1 VGTSATDGAQPAAG
15 AGPGD
20 DLVERDDELAALDA
34 AIAGASSGAGRI
46 VTIEGPPGIGKT
58 RLVSAAV
65 GRAAAAGFAVRRAG
79 CSLLERGLAFGVAG
93 QLLPEALAD
102 RTGDPVDAGDWALL
116 HELRS
121 AALALADARPVLVAV
136 DDAQWADPPSLRL
149 LAQLARRVGDAPVLL
164 LLAHRPAAAPAAGH
178 AVPQLLATVEHTAL
192 TLRPLS
198 DAGSETLLRDALGAE
213 TPSGFCAA
221 ASRAAGGNPL
231 LLREL
236 ARAITARRLAPTA
249 DAVDALLE
257 GGAAGVARTVRT
269 RLAELNP
276 AATALA
282 EAAAIVGDGQ
292 PLRVAADVAGLRGE
306 VARDAAAALRDVEVL
321 APGETVAFTHP
332 LVRAALRGDLRAL
345 VPGDAHARAAELL
358 ARAGAPDR
366 AVAEALLGAPP
377 AGDPAR
383 VATLRRAAAAALAA
397 HAPGAARR
405 WTRRALAEP
414 PPEADRAAVLLELAD
429 AESSLDQ
436 TAAEAALD
444 QALALLRDPVAR
456 ATALGRAA
464 AFRPSGEPD
473 EAIALGLQGVREL
486 GDASPPLRRRLLG
499 VVGTAVAVR
508 GPATGPA
515 ELVAAL
521 RDLGDADDPG
531 ARMLCCVAAYRD
543 AWTNASATRV
553 LASGERAFGG
563 DWLTALD
570 VEGGPFAIGFIALL
584 AADAP
589 GAARLAEEWV
599 AHGRRRNH
607 VAHIAGALMLRA
619 RVRLQAGALAAAVED
634 AEASLDAFEAY
645 GVRGAAPA
653 FAASTLAAA
662 QLELGDVEAAA
673 RALAHVDPADEAGTP
688 GLIGMT
694 PVRAAMRAA
703 SGEAAGALHD
713 TSALGAR
720 FEALGGR
727 CPALLPWR
735 SQAALAA
742 HGLGDDGARPRG
754 LAEAEVAAARAWGT
768 PRAIGRA
775 LTALGV
781 VTPGAA
787 GVATLREAVEV
798 LDGAPAPLEHARAQL
813 ALGGALHDAGDA
825 AGAREPL
832 RRALEIADQCGAA
845 PLAGQARTALVAT
858 GARPRRAALTGP
870 GALTA
875 AERRVAEAAASGASN
890 REIAEELYLTPS
902 TVRIH
907 LSRSLRKLGVSSRGE
922 LADAL
927 RNGRAP

>member
-1 VGTSATDGAQPAAG
+1 M
-15 AGPGD
+15 
-20 DLVERDDELAALDA
+20 
-34 AIAGASSGAGRI
+34 
-46 VTIEGPPGIGKT
+46 
-58 RLVSAAV
+58 
-65 GRAAAAGFAVRRAG
+65 
-79 CSLLERGLAFGVAG
+79 
-93 QLLPEALAD
+93 
-102 RTGDPVDAGDWALL
+102 
-116 HELRS
+116 
-121 AALALADARPVLVAV
+121 
-136 DDAQWADPPSLRL
+136 
-149 LAQLARRVGDAPVLL
+149 GDAPVLL
-164 LLAHRPAAAPAAGH
+164 LIAHRPAAAPAAGH

-321 APGETVAFTHP
+321 APGDTVAFTHP

-473 EAIALGLQGVREL
+473 EAIALGLQRVREL

-531 ARMLCCVAAYRD
+531 ARMLRCVAAYRD

-653 FAASTLAAA
+653 FAFAASTLAAA
-662 QLELGDVEAAA
+662 RLELGDVEAAA

-713 TSALGAR
+713 TLALGAR

-907 LSRSLRKLGVSSRGE
+907 LSRSLRKLGVSSRSE

>member
-15 AGPGD
+15 AGRGD

-34 AIAGASSGAGRI
+34 AIGDASIGAGRV
-46 VTIEGPPGIGKT
+46 VTVEGPPGIGKT

-93 QLLPEALAD
+93 QLLPEALPD
-102 RTGDPVDAGDWALL
+102 PTGDPVDAGDWALL

-121 AALALADARPVLVAV
+121 AALALADARPVLLAV

-164 LLAHRPAAAPAAGH
+164 LLAHRPAAAPAADQ
-178 AVPQLLATVEHTAL
+178 AVAQLLATVEHTAL

-198 DAGSETLLRDALGAE
+198 DAGAETLLRGALGAE

-257 GGAAGVARTVRT
+257 GGAARVARTVRT
-269 RLAELNP
+269 RLAELGP

-292 PLRVAADVAGLRGE
+292 PLGIAADVAGLGGE
-306 VARDAAAALRDVEVL
+306 AARDAAGALRDVEVL
-321 APGETVAFTHP
+321 GPGDTVAFTHP

-345 VPGDAHARAAELL
+345 VPGDAHARAAALL

-377 AGDPAR
+377 AGDPER

-429 AESSLDQ
+429 AESPLDQ
-436 TAAEAALD
+436 TAAEAALE
-444 QALALLRDPVAR
+444 QALALLHDPVAR

-464 AFRPSGEPD
+464 AFRPSGDPD

-521 RDLGDADDPG
+521 RDLGDEDDPG
-531 ARMLCCVAAYRD
+531 ARMLRCVAAYRD
-543 AWTNASATRV
+543 AWTNASAARV

-563 DWLTALD
+563 AWLTALD

-619 RVRLQAGALAAAVED
+619 RVGLQAGALAAAVED
-634 AEASLDAFEAY
+634 AEASLEAFEAY

-653 FAASTLAAA
+653 FAAATLAAA
-662 QLELGDVEAAA
+662 RLELGEVAAAA
-673 RALAHVDPADEAGTP
+673 RALAHVDPAEEAGTP

-703 SGEAAGALHD
+703 SGDPAGALHD
-713 TSALGAR
+713 TLALGAR
-720 FEALGGR
+720 YEALGGR

-735 SQAALAA
+735 SAAALAA
-742 HGLGDDGARPRG
+742 QALGDAGARPRE

-798 LDGAPAPLEHARAQL
+798 LDDAPAPLEHARAQL
-813 ALGGALHDAGDA
+813 ALGRALHAAGDA

-845 PLAGQARTALVAT
+845 PLAGRARTALVAT
-858 GARPRRAALTGP
+858 GARPRRAAVSGP
-870 GALTA
+870 SALTA

-890 REIAEELYLTPS
+890 REIADELYLTPS

-907 LSRSLRKLGVSSRGE
+907 LSRSLRKLGLSSRSE

-927 RNGRAP
+927 RDGRAP